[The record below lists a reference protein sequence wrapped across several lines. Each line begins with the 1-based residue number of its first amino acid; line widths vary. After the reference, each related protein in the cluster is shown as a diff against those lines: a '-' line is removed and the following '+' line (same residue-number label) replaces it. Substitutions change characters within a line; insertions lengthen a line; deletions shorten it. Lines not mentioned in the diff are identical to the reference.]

1 MKTITVPNKEQ
12 LSEEA
17 QVILSSVEKKMGKI
31 PNLYATIGYS
41 SSALKA
47 MLETEATLAHHSS
60 YTAKEREAIN
70 LVVSQVNIVITVL
83 LHIPC
88 WLN

>member
-41 SSALKA
+41 
-47 MLETEATLAHHSS
+47 
-60 YTAKEREAIN
+60 
-70 LVVSQVNIVITVL
+70 
-83 LHIPC
+83 
-88 WLN
+88 